1 MIVLLY
7 VSYTINLI
15 INYHSRTAAAFH
27 FRASRRFN
35 QETNRLNLLNFRK
48 TLQVIRFKSTHT
60 ADSHPNHITEGIS
73 SHRPIVMIVAGA
85 TGYIGKS
92 VVQQSVQKNYTTLA
106 LVRSLDIL
114 ETPKNKQLYG
124 NSFHGAHL
132 IQVQVTNST
141 DLQDSITSKLQLHHI
156 HSSTHDL
163 YFVSCLASPIGT
175 RKEAYA
181 IDYLATLNFLHTAQ
195 ALNAHHFCLLS
206 AFCVRKPLLQLQ
218 QAKLKM
224 EAALTHQTSVSWTI
238 IRPTAFLKSI
248 SGQFESIQK
257 GNSYVVFGDG
267 AATQCNP
274 ISQQDLADFM
284 LLTMVDSKKQNQV
297 YNIGGPDEPL
307 TPKMLGEVR
316 ETVSRKGNVLR
327 SLF

>member
-1 MIVLLY
+1 MVMIILLY
-7 VSYTINLI
+7 ISYTVIFTSCSKSLTAVAFQSSL
-15 INYHSRTAAAFH
+15 YSRSF
-27 FRASRRFN
+27 
-35 QETNRLNLLNFRK
+35 TNRHYNHRNA
-48 TLQVIRFKSTHT
+48 IY
-60 ADSHPNHITEGIS
+60 AHPNHVIS
-73 SHRPIVMIVAGA
+73 EDNSPSIRPVVVIVAGA
-85 TGYIGKS
+85 TGYIGKAVVEES
-92 VVQQSVQKNYTTLA
+92 VKKNYSTLA

-114 ETPKNKQLYG
+114 ETPANKQLYG
-124 NSFHGAHL
+124 NSFSGAHL
-132 IQVQVTNST
+132 LQVQVTNST
-141 DLQDSITSKLQLHHI
+141 DLQDSISSLLKLQQI

-181 IDYLATLNFLHTAQ
+181 IDYQATLNLLHTAQ
-195 ALNAHHFCLLS
+195 HFKAHHFCLLS
-206 AFCVRKPLLQLQ
+206 AFCVRNPLLQLQ

-224 EAALTHQTSVSWTI
+224 EAALQNQTSISWTI

-267 AATQCNP
+267 AVTRCNP

-284 LLTMVDSKKQNQV
+284 LTTMLDSKKHNQV
-297 YNIGGPDEPL
+297 YNVGGPDDPL

-316 ETVSRKGNVLR
+316 
-327 SLF
+327 